1 MADLKTEPLGR
12 FRICVSDEHTF
23 GTDAVLLA
31 DFAGKKLSKNAC
43 DLGTGCGII
52 PLLLLKNGSAEK
64 VSGVEI
70 QSAAAEIA
78 EKNIELNGLN
88 GVFKVYNADLKEIKS
103 VASNGEFDLVTCNP
117 PYKADG
123 TGSQNLSE
131 AERIARHEVKCV
143 FADIVRAAKHLL
155 KFGGRLC
162 VCHRPERLTDIFCEM
177 RANGIEPKILRE
189 VIQREG
195 KEAWLVLVEGK
206 LGGKNGL
213 TVLEPLYVE
222 KKGVLTDE
230 MMAIYGDYKEGH
242 DRRI

>member
-78 EKNIELNGLN
+78 EHFGKTAAGGIILYGLLLGNIGSA
-88 GVFKVYNADLKEIKS
+88 VTAAQQSTRTAASAQKQSKYNQNQLA
-103 VASNGEFDLVTCNP
+103 AST
-117 PYKADG
+117 G
-123 TGSQNLSE
+123 TGNSPAGWAS
-131 AERIARHEVKCV
+131 AAR
-143 FADIVRAAKHLL
+143 
-155 KFGGRLC
+155 
-162 VCHRPERLTDIFCEM
+162 
-177 RANGIEPKILRE
+177 
-189 VIQREG
+189 
-195 KEAWLVLVEGK
+195 
-206 LGGKNGL
+206 
-213 TVLEPLYVE
+213 
-222 KKGVLTDE
+222 
-230 MMAIYGDYKEGH
+230 
-242 DRRI
+242 RR